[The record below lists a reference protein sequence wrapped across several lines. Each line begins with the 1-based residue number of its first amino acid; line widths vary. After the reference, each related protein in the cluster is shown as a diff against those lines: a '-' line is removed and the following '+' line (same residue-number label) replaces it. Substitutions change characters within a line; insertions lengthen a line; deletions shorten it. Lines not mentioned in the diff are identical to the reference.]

1 MSVAR
6 SRLLII
12 GGALAW
18 SISGLILKSLPGVHW
33 LAIAGTRSLFTTLV
47 FLPGARQPRPPAWK
61 LLVAGLLFAAL
72 VSTLMGSMQLGT
84 AAQGIWLQ
92 YIAPTIVALWSWL
105 IYRQR
110 LKLGEIAA
118 TVVTALAV
126 LLIVTGGGNGANRA
140 SIALGLLS
148 GLAFAA
154 FLLLLKSMARYP
166 AFSINLWVNLFAGV
180 LLFSLALAFRVP
192 MPDTPREIGALA
204 VMGFGQL
211 GLGYYLFTRGIS
223 GVSAVEASLIALL
236 EPICNPIW
244 VYLFIG
250 ETPSPRV
257 MLGCGLIAL
266 GLAVFA
272 VTTARAAPEPVGEAA
287 ERAAAQ

>member
-6 SRLLII
+6 SRLLIV
-12 GGALAW
+12 GAALAW

-47 FLPGARQPRPPAWK
+47 FLPGIHKPRPPAWK
-61 LLVAGLLFAAL
+61 LTIAGLLFAAL
-72 VSTLMGSMQLGT
+72 VSTLMGAMQLGT

-92 YIAPTIVALWSWL
+92 YIAPAVVALWSWL
-105 IYRQR
+105 IYHQR
-110 LKLGEIAA
+110 LRAGEIIA
-118 TVVTALAV
+118 TVITALAV
-126 LLIVTGGGNGANRA
+126 LLIVTSGGDGANRA

-154 FLLLLKSMARYP
+154 FLLLLKSLARFP
-166 AFSINLWVNLFAGV
+166 AASVNVWINIIAGA
-180 LLFSLALAFRVP
+180 LLFSLALILRVP
-192 MPDTPREIGALA
+192 MPDTPREVGALA
-204 VMGFGQL
+204 IMGFCQL
-211 GLGYYLFTRGIS
+211 GLGYYLFTWGIS

-266 GLAVFA
+266 GLVVFA
-272 VTTARAAPEPVGEAA
+272 AITARAAPEPVGEAA